1 MRLLSRLKRENAQ
14 DSLEY
19 LLVITAIGVP
29 LVAAVLYGFS
39 LLIPEVVEFVCPSI
53 DTGGAGGADRC
64 F

>member
-1 MRLLSRLKRENAQ
+1 MRILRRLQPEAAQ
-14 DSLEY
+14 DTLEY
-19 LLVITAIGVP
+19 MLVVAALGIP
-29 LVAAVLYGFS
+29 LVAALLYGFS